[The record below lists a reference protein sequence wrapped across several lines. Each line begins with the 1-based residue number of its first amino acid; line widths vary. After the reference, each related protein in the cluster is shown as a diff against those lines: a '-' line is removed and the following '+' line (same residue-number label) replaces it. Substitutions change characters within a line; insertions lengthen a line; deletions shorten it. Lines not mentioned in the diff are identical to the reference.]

1 MPTYHEILTTDLS
14 TLTKAAERWDGMA
27 KELHKQETAYRRDVH
42 GITLRPTFAGES
54 RQAANARFGVRL
66 TEFQSAQTE
75 AKAIASLLRDAH
87 TQFVDLRKKLES
99 ARDDAVAAGMKV
111 SDQGVVSYDTGKLSP
126 GERQELAHDPDSQ
139 ESVRKSVASWQARID
154 QCVKNV
160 DDADKGAEVAFT
172 AVVKGPD
179 MGDSTVPGFNGKAQG
194 DIEKYEAQ
202 EADDIARR
210 VAHGDKVSAADLAE
224 LRRAFRDNKGDKAF
238 SQTFLQGLGPDN
250 TIKFTNELNDLAYS
264 SDKSHQNVYMDLQGG
279 LADTVANATQVPG
292 SVADMP
298 PGSPKFKAW
307 LDSADGAFYRQ
318 WMQGLE
324 QYGTK
329 NYGSTSNPLYG
340 YQSVVGMMQQSDT
353 KHDDQFLYQLG
364 DDMIGAEKKHAGL
377 FTGWGTGHDGVRADA
392 LDGLLAVM
400 SNNPDAATH
409 FFDPAGNG
417 SGTDH
422 VANDHLHYLLNTRD
436 WPKNVLDD
444 AGFAT
449 VDDPL
454 SRTGLGA
461 ALEAAATGH
470 PPLAAG
476 QDPWPEVRHNA
487 AQTRVMADIIDQLGP
502 SSSMNV
508 PSNLR
513 QPIADALGEYASD
526 THQTLAGVD
535 PKYITN
541 ADTNGSV
548 ADGHGYF
555 TDKEGRVHLA
565 TDPKSLVQVMRGLSD
580 DPSAYATL
588 QKAEDR
594 HINYEL
600 DKLPHGVLHQDLNS
614 KFEHI
619 GAVRATYSV
628 IQEDVINDDR
638 TNKYAAADW
647 KAKVAYHV
655 IGGAVTP
662 LYFTVGETSIAYGD
676 SLQRGVDTVT
686 WDMDNAWKAHAD
698 AEANAKV
705 ADTFLSANKHLPLL
719 INGWA
724 EGRSDIDMNDKN
736 DQNKVEDLTT
746 AALGG
751 QTRGI
756 TNARNYLVDTTN

>member
-14 TLTKAAERWDGMA
+14 TLTTAAERWDDMA
-27 KELHKQETAYRRDVH
+27 KDFNKQETAYRRDVH

-54 RQAANARFGVRL
+54 QQAANARFGVRL

-99 ARDDAVAAGMKV
+99 ARDDAIAKGMKV
-111 SDQGVVSYDTGKLSP
+111 SDQGVVSYDTGKLSQ
-126 GERQELAHDPDSQ
+126 GEKQELAHDPDSQ

-154 QCVKNV
+154 QCVKDV
-160 DDADKGAEVAFT
+160 DDADKGVEVAFA

-179 MGDSTVPGFNGKAQG
+179 MGDGTVPGFNGKAQG

-279 LADTVANATQVPG
+279 LADAVANATQVPG
-292 SVADMP
+292 SVAEMP

-324 QYGTK
+324 KYGTK

-353 KHDDQFLYQLG
+353 KYDDQFLYQMG

-417 SGTDH
+417 SGADH
-422 VANDHLHYLLNTRD
+422 VGNDHLHYLLNTRD

-470 PPLAAG
+470 LPLKDG
-476 QDPWPEVRHNA
+476 QDPWPNMPHSD
-487 AQTRVMADIIDQLGP
+487 AQARVMH
-502 SSSMNV
+502 NV
-508 PSNLR
+508 IEDLKPTSGNDATVPENLR
-513 QPIADALGEYASD
+513 KPLANALAQYTND
-526 THQTLAGVD
+526 THEILGGMS
-535 PKYITN
+535 
-541 ADTNGSV
+541 ADYVSHATG
-548 ADGHGYF
+548 DGYF
-555 TDKEGRVHLA
+555 NSGGTAHMAVSEKD
-565 TDPKSLVQVMRGLSD
+565 LVQVMRGMSE
-580 DPSAYATL
+580 DPDAYATL
-588 QKAEDR
+588 HKAEAR
-594 HINYEL
+594 YINEEL
-600 DKLPHGVLHQDLNS
+600 NKIPAGETD
-614 KFEHI
+614 FEKTGPLGKA
-619 GAVRATYSV
+619 GAALGAYTAIR
-628 IQEDVINDDR
+628 EDVINDER
-638 TNKYAAADW
+638 TDGYSAADW
-647 KAKVAYHV
+647 KAKIAYHI
-655 IGGAVTP
+655 IGGALTP
-662 LYFTVGETSIAYGD
+662 MTIPTGGEGSFPVGDA
-676 SLQRGVDTVT
+676 LQRGVDTWAWE
-686 WDMDNAWKAHAD
+686 WDNDMKAGVDAKAD
-698 AEANAKV
+698 AEV
-705 ADTFLSANKHLPLL
+705 ADNYLDANNQAALMVD
-719 INGWA
+719 GWA
-724 EGRSDIDMNDKN
+724 HGRSDIDPDSTAGKDRIDAFKN
-736 DQNKVEDLTT
+736 AMLNGHDRGANT
-746 AALGG
+746 AGK
-751 QTRGI
+751 
-756 TNARNYLVDTTN
+756 YL